1 MITMQIG
8 FVLRS
13 LVSECVSYIEDVLS
27 LLCS

>member
-1 MITMQIG
+1 MQIC

-13 LVSECVSYIEDVLS
+13 LVSECVSYVEDVLS